1 MMISAQRK
9 KIPGNSGQAIVE
21 FALVSM
27 FFFALI
33 FGVVEFG
40 RYWYYSTHLSN
51 SVRAAARYGAVLR
64 DPATIV
70 SSTETYAVAR
80 IDTYLPPAGLTSV
93 ATTILPSP
101 NEGTYGETI
110 VVSATYSFDVL
121 AGTIIPGFS
130 GTIPIT
136 RTASITYEGGS

>member
-1 MMISAQRK
+1 MLLK
-9 KIPGNSGQAIVE
+9 KISGNSGQAIVE

-27 FFFALI
+27 LFFALI

-40 RYWYYSTHLSN
+40 RYWYYSTHLAN
-51 SVRAAARYGAVLR
+51 SVRAAARYGAVLP

-70 SSTETYAVAR
+70 NSTETYAMAK
-80 IDTYLPPAGLTSV
+80 IEANLPPGGQPSV
-93 ATTILPSP
+93 TTNILPPP
-101 NEGTYGETI
+101 NGGTYGETI